1 MGAPSRGDG
10 VEGTARTPHAHF
22 FARLFAARLSFF
34 MRAST
39 LTTREPLVAPLGADV
54 ALRTPDLDFEATTYT
69 LSGRFCLDARA
80 MALSTSFNFL
90 PALMSG
96 SLATASARFFAALSR
111 ASARVRFLA
120 RASATFLMGLA
131 AKD

>member
-1 MGAPSRGDG
+1 
-10 VEGTARTPHAHF
+10 
-22 FARLFAARLSFF
+22 

-39 LTTREPLVAPLGADV
+39 LTTREPFVAPLGAEV
-54 ALRTPDLDFEATTYT
+54 ALRTPLFDFDATTYT

-80 MALSTSFNFL
+80 MARSTSFNFR

-96 SLATASARFFAALSR
+96 SLATASARFLAAFNL

-120 RASATFLMGLA
+120 RASATFLIGFA
-131 AKD
+131 AKDWNRAFISANNSGLMGTCGR

>member
-1 MGAPSRGDG
+1 LAL
-10 VEGTARTPHAHF
+10 
-22 FARLFAARLSFF
+22 LFAARLSFF

-39 LTTREPLVAPLGADV
+39 ETTREPFVAPLGADV

-69 LSGRFCLDARA
+69 LSGRFCFEARA
-80 MALSTSFNFL
+80 MARSTSL
-90 PALMSG
+90 SLRPADMSG
-96 SLATASARFFAALSR
+96 SLATASARFLAALSR

-120 RASATFLMGLA
+120 RASATFLIGLA